1 MARGFT
7 IKETD
12 VYKLILNELND
23 NAFAEVIKFSFA
35 DWNLADSDG
44 EHNGLLINKLALGS
58 EGRFDVQETFDE
70 VTYANTKNSF
80 VAMGIAPLN
89 GELTALNTIKDGV
102 YDTVIE
108 FLVCIDNIAVQKAV
122 TLTVE
127 EVRARFIQYERVL
140 ETSYMDLNNP
150 DSDTR
155 IEETLKVIIM
165 AQSIDYGPVTQI
177 NGKQYLT
184 YTLPITL
191 ELTNFGEFANQQR
204 VYLGVDSIVQTI
216 EAVESVRMFLL
227 EPNEWFYGTA
237 KEVEA
242 VQLLPQKAVALQ
254 ANATEIKS
262 VAKTKGFSFTIEQ
275 QMDLQDATIGKILR
289 HLYKESLQESLVIP
303 IYTIKLETYLFSP
316 KYLNWVLTTEDEW
329 DLQVTYGNASTI
341 DNLLTYPAVPSSE
354 SANSHDVGYAIRVS
368 DGLGTPSYTYY
379 NVVGTGT
386 EYTIDNDLT
395 MTRKMELVQNQPNE
409 SLSKGEKIVYSLVFV
424 PHYGG

>member
-23 NAFAEVIKFSFA
+23 NAFAEVIQFSFA
-35 DWNLADSDG
+35 DWNLVDSGG

-155 IEETLKVIIM
+155 IEESFKVIIM
-165 AQSIDYGPVTQI
+165 GQSIDYGAVTQI

-184 YTLPITL
+184 YTLPITV
-191 ELTNFGEFANQQR
+191 ELSNFGEFANQQKI
-204 VYLGVDSIVQTI
+204 YLGVDSILD
-216 EAVESVRMFLL
+216 EASVKMFLL

-237 KEVEA
+237 KEVES
-242 VQLLPQKAVALQ
+242 VMLLPQKAVALQ

-262 VAKTKGFSFTIEQ
+262 IAKNKGFSFNLEQ
-275 QMDLQDATIGKILR
+275 QMDLQDSTVGEILR
-289 HLYKESLQESLVIP
+289 HLYKESLIPSLIQH
-303 IYTIKLETYLFSP
+303 IYTVKVEMYL
-316 KYLNWVLTTEDEW
+316 YN
-329 DLQVTYGNASTI
+329 STSKTF
-341 DNLLTYPAVPSSE
+341 L
-354 SANSHDVGYAIRVS
+354 
-368 DGLGTPSYTYY
+368 
-379 NVVGTGT
+379 
-386 EYTIDNDLT
+386 IDNDLT
-395 MTRKMELVQNQPNE
+395 MTREMELIQNQPSE
-409 SLSKGEKIVYSLVFV
+409 SLSKGEKIVYSLVLI
-424 PHYGG
+424 PYYTGS